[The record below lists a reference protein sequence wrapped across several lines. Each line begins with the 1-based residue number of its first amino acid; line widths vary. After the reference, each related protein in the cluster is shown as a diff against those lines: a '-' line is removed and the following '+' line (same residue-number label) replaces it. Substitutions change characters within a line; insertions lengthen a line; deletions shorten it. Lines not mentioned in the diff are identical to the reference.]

1 MTTITTQ
8 ACSMQANLFIR
19 SDNSFLFSTITF
31 SVFSLFSHHSNI
43 LFILT
48 LFFCWCCCYCKWC
61 ARDSQSCYVYDVCHS
76 NTIVLQF
83 GVYPK
88 WYYSYRFW
96 PPSNGI
102 SLLTQKAKKKKL
114 QTKPNSNSTNIIKL
128 YDYYCIYFAFVYVHY
143 CATIL
148 LLKCMYCTRFGWF

>member
-1 MTTITTQ
+1 
-8 ACSMQANLFIR
+8 MQANLFIR

-102 SLLTQKAKKKKL
+102 SLLTQKAKKKNCKQNPIPIP
-114 QTKPNSNSTNIIKL
+114 QTLLNFTIIFVFISL
-128 YDYYCIYFAFVYVHY
+128 SYMYIIVLLFCYWNVCIALGLAGF
-143 CATIL
+143 
-148 LLKCMYCTRFGWF
+148 